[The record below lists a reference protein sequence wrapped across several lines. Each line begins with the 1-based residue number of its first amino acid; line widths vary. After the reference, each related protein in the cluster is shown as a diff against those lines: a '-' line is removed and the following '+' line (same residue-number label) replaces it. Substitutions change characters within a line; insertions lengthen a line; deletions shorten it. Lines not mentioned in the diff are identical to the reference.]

1 MAIKI
6 LIVEDDDNHYELLE
20 RGFDKKPGEYI
31 LKRCETIA
39 DAMKAIEEFSPMLI
53 LSDWKLPDGNGTFL
67 LQKDDDGNILIP
79 LILMTS
85 YGNET
90 IAVESIKLGVM
101 DYIVKSPDTFLD
113 ITHIVERTLR
123 EWNHLL
129 EKRKIALR
137 LNLLS
142 HAVEQSKVIVLITD
156 QEGYIQYV
164 NPKFENVTGY
174 KLDEAIGK
182 KPSILKSGK
191 INPAIYK
198 NLWDTIL
205 SGKSWHG
212 EFLNRS
218 KFGEYYWESATIS
231 PIKNIRGK
239 ITHFI
244 KISEDITEKKNM
256 ELTLKAA
263 LEKAEE
269 SNILKTSILSNMNH
283 EIRTPLMG
291 ILGMTELMMEETA
304 DENLKEMLLRI
315 RSSGKRLMKTLN
327 SILDLSELE
336 SSQIKVKREDYN
348 LTQNIEFI
356 IEPFKEIM
364 LQRKLDFKL
373 VTPNEDLVV
382 SGYKDFIE
390 QSLSN
395 ILDNAIK
402 YTPKGS
408 ITVYIDKELSGK
420 KQFAKISIS
429 DTGIGIAKN
438 QIGLIFQEF
447 RQVSEGTSR
456 SYEGAGLGLTTA
468 KKMIEL
474 MDGTISVES
483 KEGEGS
489 TFTVLLQ
496 LAQPKEIKKDTPKEK
511 IAESGNN
518 FSILYVEDNI
528 INQEV
533 IKSFLSEKAE
543 VDSALNAKEALKM
556 IGQKKYSMILM
567 DIHLGMGMDGI
578 KLTKELRKTEDYR
591 NTPIIAVTGYASN
604 LDKDRFHTCG
614 FNQILV
620 KPFTKEELL
629 DAIANL
635 LKK

>member
-1 MAIKI
+1 MATKI

-20 RGFDKKPGEYI
+20 RGFDKKPGEYL

-53 LSDWKLPDGNGTFL
+53 LADWKLPDGNGTFL
-67 LQKDDDGNILIP
+67 LQKDDDGNLLFP

-85 YGNET
+85 YGNES

-123 EWNHLL
+123 EWNNLL
-129 EKRKIALR
+129 EKRKIALG

-142 HAVEQSKVIVLITD
+142 QAIEQSRVIVVITD
-156 QEGYIQYV
+156 HDGYIQYV

-174 KLDEAIGK
+174 KIEEAIGK

-191 INPAIYK
+191 VNPEIYK
-198 NLWDTIL
+198 NLWETIL

-212 EFLNRS
+212 EFLNKS

-231 PIKNIRGK
+231 PVKNIKGR

-291 ILGMTELMMEETA
+291 ILGMTELMMEEIH
-304 DENLKEMLLRI
+304 DDNLREMLLRI

-327 SILDLSELE
+327 SILELSELE
-336 SSQIKVKREDYN
+336 SSRIKVKREDYN
-348 LTQNIEFI
+348 LTQNIELI
-356 IEPFKEIM
+356 IEPFKEIIS
-364 LQRKLDFKL
+364 QRKLDFKL
-373 VTPNEDLVV
+373 ITPREKLIV

-390 QSLSN
+390 QSISN

-402 YTPKGS
+402 YTPQGS
-408 ITVYIDKELSGK
+408 ITVQLGKELSAK
-420 KQFAKISIS
+420 KQFAKITIA
-429 DTGIGIAKN
+429 DTGIGIPKQ

-447 RQVSEGTSR
+447 RQVSEGTNR
-456 SYEGAGLGLTTA
+456 TYEGAGLGLTTT

-474 MDGTISVES
+474 MDGSISVES

-489 TFTVLLQ
+489 TFTLLLP
-496 LAQPKEIKKDTPKEK
+496 LAQETGTKQESKKETLSINKKD
-511 IAESGNN
+511 

-533 IKSFLSEKAE
+533 IKSFLNEKAE
-543 VDSALNAKEALKM
+543 IDSALNAKEALKM
-556 IGQKKYSMILM
+556 VVQKKYSMILM

-578 KLTKELRKTEDYR
+578 KLTKELRKIEEYR

-604 LDKDRFHTCG
+604 LDKERFHTCG
-614 FNQILV
+614 FNKILV

-629 DAIANL
+629 EAL
-635 LKK
+635 ESVLKE